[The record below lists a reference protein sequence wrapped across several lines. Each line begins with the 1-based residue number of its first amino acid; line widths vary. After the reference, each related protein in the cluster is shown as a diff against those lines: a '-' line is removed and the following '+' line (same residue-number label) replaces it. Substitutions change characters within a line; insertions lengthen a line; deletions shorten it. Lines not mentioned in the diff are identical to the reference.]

1 MCYTTECGMVEDGL
15 TERASED
22 NLGGGGKEAIPA
34 ISCNPDNVGRNG

>member
-22 NLGGGGKEAIPA
+22 NLGGGKEAIPA